1 MNFTKLFVA
10 ALVATSVSFAVV
22 GTAFA
27 QAPDSIPAATTK
39 LSGVTGTVKI
49 KLANGS
55 TLTVNK
61 GDAMPVI
68 PAGATIEVVSGA
80 AVVESGGV
88 TVTANAGD
96 SFSFGTSATGA
107 TSVVVVAGNVDIKGA
122 DGVTQSVG
130 SGKTATVEN
139 TTTAAPPEAPDA
151 VIVVTVITVVSS
163 PVQETNTASACD
175 TTVSPSSPSC
185 TN

>member
-10 ALVATSVSFAVV
+10 ALVATSVSFAVADV
-22 GTAFA
+22 AVAGT
-27 QAPDSIPAATTK
+27 PDSIPAATTK

-96 SFSFGTSATGA
+96 SFSFGSSATGA
-107 TSVVVVAGNVDIKGA
+107 TTVVVVAGNVDVKGA
-122 DGVTQSVG
+122 DGVTQSVA
-130 SGKTATVEN
+130 SGNTATVEN
-139 TTTAAPPEAPDA
+139 TTVTNPDVASQPDA
-151 VIVVTVITVVSS
+151 PVIVVTVITVVTS
-163 PVQETNTASACD
+163 PVQNNSTDTCTN
-175 TTVSPSSPSC
+175 TVSPSSPC
-185 TN
+185 P